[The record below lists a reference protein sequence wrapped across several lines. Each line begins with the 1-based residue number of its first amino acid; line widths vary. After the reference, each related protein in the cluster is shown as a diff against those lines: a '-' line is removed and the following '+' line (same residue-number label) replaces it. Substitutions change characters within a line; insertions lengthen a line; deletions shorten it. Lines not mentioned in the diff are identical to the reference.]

1 MQWTNESDAPYGADP
16 YGADPYRGAGY
27 GYGYGYGDEYGG
39 STVDTAPAAS
49 GPVEWAHAAQPAGYA
64 DTAGPNPSTAW
75 PHLYVLTPDAP
86 AAEPG
91 PDTAGWD
98 TGPGDVLTVPPPP
111 DNDTPDL
118 PAPGPDTAK
127 DDSTR
132 PVFVDSSGRRQR
144 RVLRA
149 ARLLVIPAGG
159 YVALLISTVLG
170 GPTLNAPFVPQQDST
185 HPRTPPATTP
195 DTPAGAG
202 HTAGSAT
209 SAAQQANSRPT
220 PTQKTS
226 GSADRP
232 ATSAATPEPTTSTP
246 AALESSSSAPT
257 AAPIPT
263 RTSKGRAIGSSHKPV
278 K

>member
-1 MQWTNESDAPYGADP
+1 MPP
-16 YGADPYRGAGY
+16 P
-27 GYGYGYGDEYGG
+27 
-39 STVDTAPAAS
+39 
-49 GPVEWAHAAQPAGYA
+49 
-64 DTAGPNPSTAW
+64 
-75 PHLYVLTPDAP
+75 
-86 AAEPG
+86 PG

-98 TGPGDVLTVPPPP
+98 TGHGDVLTVPPPP
-111 DNDTPDL
+111 DNATPDL

-226 GSADRP
+226 GSADR
-232 ATSAATPEPTTSTP
+232 SATPEPTASAP

>member
-1 MQWTNESDAPYGADP
+1 TSPLT
-16 YGADPYRGAGY
+16 RSAGS
-27 GYGYGYGDEYGG
+27 EPI
-39 STVDTAPAAS
+39 TAPA
-49 GPVEWAHAAQPAGYA
+49 Y
-64 DTAGPNPSTAW
+64 
-75 PHLYVLTPDAP
+75 
-86 AAEPG
+86 
-91 PDTAGWD
+91 
-98 TGPGDVLTVPPPP
+98 VLTVPPPP